1 MLEIAGEQW
10 ELFKKPARPPSAE
23 GVTVTS
29 VSQGKPVNRT
39 PRGKSRAT
47 THRHT
52 TQEDSRGT
60 EAWSPDSFLLPGWPM
75 EAWAILLSSP
85 LPTIYRYRWPHLWPN
100 WPAQFKLY
108 ILHIVTVFVWCVSV
122 LLFFLSSLCSI
133 SPSLLSLPISRRV
146 PRMSLVLLKVCFY

>member
-29 VSQGKPVNRT
+29 VSQGKPVN
-39 PRGKSRAT
+39 
-47 THRHT
+47 T